1 MFQTHL
7 RNGAVALC
15 LVVWS
20 SQALAQDDQQT
31 SPAYSTRTI
40 SIITPS
46 AGGGADASARI
57 IGAALA
63 QSMKASVMIDP
74 RPGAGGNVASEFV
87 ARSSPDGHTLL
98 LALNSMLSVN
108 PVLYSSIRFDPI
120 ADFQPIGI
128 LGTTPYVLAAH
139 PSVPVNSVSELIALA
154 NARPG
159 SLTYSSS
166 GHGSPSHL
174 SAILFSLATAAQL
187 QHVPYRTASGAT
199 TDFLSGQVQLMFGSL
214 YSLSPFIDAKKIKA
228 LGVTGPSRS
237 AFAPET
243 PAIAE
248 TVPSFDF
255 LPWYGLLAPAQTPT
269 NIVQRLAKA
278 TSAVL
283 ATQDIRE
290 KLREQG
296 VDVAF
301 QDGPA
306 LTARTRRELETWK
319 AIIESAGIRIE

>member
-1 MFQTHL
+1 MFQKHL

-20 SQALAQDDQQT
+20 SQALAQDNRQT
-31 SPAYSTRTI
+31 SPAYPTRAI

-46 AGGGADASARI
+46 AGGGADAAARI

-63 QSMKASVMIDP
+63 QSMKASVIIDP

-87 ARSSPDGHTLL
+87 ARSFPDGHTLL

-108 PVLYSSIRFDPI
+108 PALYSSIRFDPI
-120 ADFQPIGI
+120 ADFRPIGI
-128 LGTTPYVLAAH
+128 LGTTPYALAAH

-159 SLTYSSS
+159 SLAYSSS

-174 SAILFSLATAAQL
+174 SAILFGLATGAQL
-187 QHVPYRTASGAT
+187 QHVPYRTTSGAT

-214 YSLSPFIDAKKIKA
+214 YSLSPFIEAKRIRP

-237 AFAPET
+237 AFAPEI

-248 TVPSFDF
+248 TAPSFEF

-269 NIVQRLAKA
+269 NIVERLAKA

-283 ATQDIRE
+283 ASQDIRE

-301 QDGPA
+301 QDGPE

-319 AIIESAGIRIE
+319 SIIESAGIRIE